1 MGAVSVAARRI
12 LRGAI
17 LPAAIL
23 GLMLASF
30 AAGRLHIG
38 IRSLPFIVASL
49 PGDESEYSHELDLRI
64 RERFPVGGSEDKL
77 LEFLADERF
86 APEWRRRDDPNAAF
100 FLHQGM
106 LCAQMVRILWR
117 ADATGILTEVHGK
130 YESSCGSRTFPR

>member
-1 MGAVSVAARRI
+1 MGAASAPARRI

-17 LPAAIL
+17 LPIAIL

-38 IRSLPFIVASL
+38 IRSLPFVVANL
-49 PGDESEYSHELDLRI
+49 PGDESEYSRELDSRI
-64 RERFPVGGSEDKL
+64 RERFPVGTSDDKL
-77 LEFLADERF
+77 LGFLADEGF

-106 LCAQMVRILWR
+106 LCGQMVRILWR

-130 YESSCGSRTFPR
+130 YESSCGSRTFAR